1 MSKLD
6 ILIENAIK
14 AVATNKKF
22 LKEGK
27 GQDAATDLILKLRRT
42 LYPKLSDMELDE
54 FKKEMVQHF
63 DAELKEAKQG
73 SSIAK
78 RLREDTEYQKFFKQA
93 MEKFDINS
101 PADLKDPE
109 RKKSF
114 LTTLTK
120 TTLLKTKQQW
130 RFKQCQ
136 DLNQQLTKLSQ

>member
-1 MSKLD
+1 MNKLD
-6 ILIENAIK
+6 TLIENAIK

-27 GQDAATDLILKLRRT
+27 GQDAATDLILKLRKT

-63 DAELKEAKQG
+63 DAELKEANQG
-73 SSIAK
+73 SSIAR

-93 MEKFDINS
+93 MEKFDINT

-114 LTTLTK
+114 FDYIDK
-120 TTLLKTKQQW
+120 NYSAKNEGYK
-130 RFKQCQ
+130 
-136 DLNQQLTKLSQ
+136 N